1 MRAAVSKQEGNFN
14 TNQAQHGLTACEAK
28 IYDPKLRPSTCNLID
43 AISRLVMVADCSF
56 LEDKSNFK
64 VQVTAL
70 TPGWWK
76 PHKSKVCVH
85 DRTKTM
91 PVCFDNVHAVH
102 GLDDVHSGHAGGA
115 HHQASALDPGVGHK
129 VLEKTK
135 KSITTTP
142 GEGPVRGGDSTSI
155 LTKKCL

>member
-1 MRAAVSKQEGNFN
+1 
-14 TNQAQHGLTACEAK
+14 
-28 IYDPKLRPSTCNLID
+28 
-43 AISRLVMVADCSF
+43 
-56 LEDKSNFK
+56 
-64 VQVTAL
+64 
-70 TPGWWK
+70 
-76 PHKSKVCVH
+76 
-85 DRTKTM
+85 M

-142 GEGPVRGGDSTSI
+142 GEGPVRGGDPTPSLPKNVFRCRGLKGFETSAYERWGVV
-155 LTKKCL
+155 C